1 LFLCAVALAL
11 SPVAA
16 QDAGPRVRRAR
27 HAIANQYVVV
37 LAENADADA
46 VADDAEARHGGRR
59 THVFRHALRG
69 FSIRMT
75 TAEAEILARDPR
87 VRFVEE
93 DSVIEV
99 EQAIPWGLDR
109 VDQRTRPLDGIY
121 NYPGLGAGVTVH
133 VVDTGLRVTHQDFGG
148 RASIAAD
155 YVDDDSNALTDAA
168 NDDGLPAEPDGGDC
182 HGHGTHVAGT
192 IGGATYGI
200 AKGVTLVAYRVF
212 GCAGSGTISSLIAAV
227 DTITATSG
235 RPALVNMSLG
245 GDASDALDDAIR
257 QSIVSGLTYVVA
269 AGNQN
274 RAAVSYSPARVAE
287 AITVGAT
294 DAADARASFSNYGSV
309 LDVFG
314 PGVNVVSASNTSDTG
329 TRTLSGTSMA
339 TPHVSGVAAL
349 LLEQNPALTPAQIES
364 AIVAAATPNAMSLAG
379 TGSPNRLLFW
389 DGAHRSAPDV
399 TIATPRAGERVL
411 SGLPYTVS
419 WNAADPDGLQEFD
432 VLLSLNGGST
442 YEPIPG
448 CVAIAASSHECVWNA
463 PGAVISTARVRVVA
477 RDTGGDEA
485 FGQSTG
491 NFSIVVSPDLVVSA
505 AAGPLSLIVPG
516 SSFTVSDTVSNIGNA
531 AAAGSTTR
539 YYVSV
544 DASKSTDDLRLTG
557 SRVLS
562 PLLDSTESTGTATV
576 SLSSTVPLGTYT
588 LFACADDTSVVSEA
602 TETNNCTAA
611 ATPLR
616 VGLPD
621 LIEVE
626 LLGVPPAVSPS
637 GTFPIFGTTQNN
649 SVATAAGSI
658 SRFYL
663 SVDAVK
669 GSGDI
674 LMSGTRTVPLLAAG
688 ALFSATTTL
697 TVPSSTPLGAYFLLV
712 CSDDTVKVKES
723 DELNNCLTSGT
734 TLSVTRPNLTVSSLG
749 EPPAALAPAS
759 TLTVA
764 TTVQNIGTV
773 AAPSSTLRFY
783 VSADTQKDATD
794 VLLSGTRA
802 IGTLAPGAVSVGNT
816 SVVLPSATPF
826 GTYHLLACADDTLR
840 VSETDEQNCRASAG
854 TILVVLADLI
864 QTSVSN
870 PPASKILGST
880 FTITDSVQNGSP
892 ISAAASTTRYYLS
905 LDGAKDAADVLLAA
919 TRSVAT
925 LPAGATSTGS
935 RTVTIPSLTAPAAY
949 YVLACADDLLKVK
962 ESDEGNNCRASATR
976 VVVSAP

>member
-1 LFLCAVALAL
+1 
-11 SPVAA
+11 
-16 QDAGPRVRRAR
+16 
-27 HAIANQYVVV
+27 
-37 LAENADADA
+37 
-46 VADDAEARHGGRR
+46 
-59 THVFRHALRG
+59 
-69 FSIRMT
+69 
-75 TAEAEILARDPR
+75 
-87 VRFVEE
+87 
-93 DSVIEV
+93 
-99 EQAIPWGLDR
+99 
-109 VDQRTRPLDGIY
+109 
-121 NYPGLGAGVTVH
+121 
-133 VVDTGLRVTHQDFGG
+133 
-148 RASIAAD
+148 
-155 YVDDDSNALTDAA
+155 
-168 NDDGLPAEPDGGDC
+168 
-182 HGHGTHVAGT
+182 
-192 IGGATYGI
+192 
-200 AKGVTLVAYRVF
+200 
-212 GCAGSGTISSLIAAV
+212 
-227 DTITATSG
+227 
-235 RPALVNMSLG
+235 
-245 GDASDALDDAIR
+245 
-257 QSIVSGLTYVVA
+257 
-269 AGNQN
+269 
-274 RAAVSYSPARVAE
+274 
-287 AITVGAT
+287 
-294 DAADARASFSNYGSV
+294 
-309 LDVFG
+309 
-314 PGVNVVSASNTSDTG
+314 
-329 TRTLSGTSMA
+329 
-339 TPHVSGVAAL
+339 
-349 LLEQNPALTPAQIES
+349 
-364 AIVAAATPNAMSLAG
+364 
-379 TGSPNRLLFW
+379 
-389 DGAHRSAPDV
+389 
-399 TIATPRAGERVL
+399 
-411 SGLPYTVS
+411 
-419 WNAADPDGLQEFD
+419 
-432 VLLSLNGGST
+432 
-442 YEPIPG
+442 
-448 CVAIAASSHECVWNA
+448 
-463 PGAVISTARVRVVA
+463 
-477 RDTGGDEA
+477 
-485 FGQSTG
+485 
-491 NFSIVVSPDLVVSA
+491 
-505 AAGPLSLIVPG
+505 
-516 SSFTVSDTVSNIGNA
+516 
-531 AAAGSTTR
+531 
-539 YYVSV
+539 
-544 DASKSTDDLRLTG
+544 
-557 SRVLS
+557 VLS
-562 PLLDSTESTGTATV
+562 PLPDSTESTGTATV